1 MCTEISGLEKEAPI
15 SIKLPKELPFPVTYY
30 TLTAKALEDNGYPF
44 NQPGDLSLLV
54 NCLCSLGK
62 LYFHFFPKLT
72 PILSTLTEAF
82 FQVRKFCKLI
92 IHLIQVSSKHFR
104 LLWDLHLMKCW
115 HLTVRW

>member
-72 PILSTLTEAF
+72 PILSTLP
-82 FQVRKFCKLI
+82 CS
-92 IHLIQVSSKHFR
+92 VSPPSLKRFFR
-104 LLWDLHLMKCW
+104 LENS
-115 HLTVRW
+115 VS